1 MMSNQVQYKGA
12 RFYKCALQVN
22 SYRYNS
28 DFRGGE
34 LYDENTYNQEIFQHC
49 SSNKITVVAL
59 AGHGSVEHSK
69 TLRTYLTEKKII
81 VFPGFEIASSEKIH
95 MVCLYSENR
104 TNEEINQFLGQLMGG
119 NSSRLR
125 EQPTHPSSLSCEQIA
140 GKVLNEQEGFWY
152 AAHVTGKSGLL
163 RLSGA
168 GDNYAH
174 LWRKDDLVVAV
185 QIPGS
190 LENVNIDNQNLEKYR
205 KILNNQNSDY
215 KREKSIAIINAKDV
229 CDPEQLS
236 NPSASCR
243 IKMTNANFQAFK
255 DAFKDPQSRV
265 RLNHQIPE
273 RPYSFIESIRWQGA
287 GFFEDTAI
295 FLSKHLNAVIGGRGT
310 GKSTLIESIRYALN
324 LDPRQS
330 DTRGL
335 DAFHAQ
341 TLSNSQ
347 IIIKIYSKAQQ
358 GNCYTI
364 SRRYGEAPV
373 VQNEQGVSH
382 LTPREILPDIE
393 LLGQNEILE
402 IEKNEDAKLSL
413 INNFLPDGSEFESD
427 LTKIKRML
435 STNRDKLI
443 RAHNDFEK
451 LDEAVSLENKL
462 KERAEQFN
470 KLGIT
475 DKLKNTQL
483 IEKEKV
489 IQEKIKEQFNLIKK
503 WINNYQEIFEL
514 SFLKNG
520 NIQQLPN
527 IERIMESKKIFE
539 DLQKILNKLIK
550 EANKELHSAKDRYQA
565 IQLSWQDASDKIR
578 DALNQAIAQLPE
590 QAGKSGKEL
599 GAEYTTIIKRLTLI
613 EKEKQTHK
621 NQKKLVDEIES
632 ERKNLLEDYRNT
644 AFNHYITM
652 DESVKKLNKGTLK
665 GKVKIKVM
673 RYGNIKALKDF
684 LCSIDGIGPAKIQWL
699 DSNGIQL
706 DLVQWSQWIKEQN
719 TNAFMDEYSQYGL
732 TLGIAK
738 KITSINLSKRLELEE
753 IELKDKIDIELN
765 TAHGENDARYVSLGN
780 LSTGQKCTAILN
792 LLLLNCDDPLIIDQ
806 PEDNLDNAFIAE
818 RIVQDLRQSKTKRQF
833 LFATHNANIP
843 VFGDAELIVVLDS
856 NKDNGF
862 VKNIGSVD
870 KLDVG
875 KQAAEILEG
884 GKAAFNAR
892 KRKYGF

>member
-22 SYRYNS
+22 SYHYCKYRGVATAPDEEVYNK
-28 DFRGGE
+28 
-34 LYDENTYNQEIFQHC
+34 EILQHC
-49 SSNKITVVAL
+49 KDNAVKVVGL
-59 AGHGSVEHSK
+59 ADHGSVEDSEK
-69 TLRTYLTEKKII
+69 LRNFLTDNNII
-81 VFPGFEIASSEKIH
+81 VFPGFEICSSEKVH
-95 MVCLYSENR
+95 FVCLFSESYSKNKLIGCIAKLEIYDQDLTR
-104 TNEEINQFLGQLMGG
+104 PSTLSASKIFKIIEEEKGI
-119 NSSRLR
+119 
-125 EQPTHPSSLSCEQIA
+125 I
-140 GKVLNEQEGFWY
+140 Y
-152 AAHVTGKSGLL
+152 AAHCTDDKGVLKSRLHNIWQNPLL
-163 RLSGA
+163 KIAQIGTTIESIKQTESGFYYRA
-168 GDNYAH
+168 ILNKEDNYY
-174 LWRKDDLVVAV
+174 R
-185 QIPGS
+185 
-190 LENVNIDNQNLEKYR
+190 ENPMV
-205 KILNNQNSDY
+205 
-215 KREKSIAIINAKDV
+215 IINAKDIAK
-229 CDPEQLS
+229 PEDLKHQ
-236 NPSASCR
+236 SASCL
-243 IKMTNANFQAFK
+243 IKMTNPNFQAFK

-413 INNFLPDGSEFESD
+413 INNFLPDGFKFESD

-489 IQEKIKEQFNLIKK
+489 IQEKIKEQFNLIEK
-503 WINNYQEIFEL
+503 WINDYQEIFEL

-550 EANKELHSAKDRYQA
+550 EANKELYSAKDRYQA

-621 NQKKLVDEIES
+621 NQKKLVAEIES
-632 ERKNLLEDYRNT
+632 ERKTLLEEYRDT

-652 DESVKKLNKGTLK
+652 NELVKKLNKGTLK

-765 TAHGENDARYVSLGN
+765 TAHGENDACYVSLGN